1 MHLIERYAT
10 ACGVKIGKP
19 YIYDTFFPVPVDKYI
34 SFQPFSKYQSKN
46 YDYWDEVVALI
57 LPYLKKE
64 NIHLV
69 HIGAKDDKNLN
80 FCINLCGQTSISQ
93 AAYIIKN
100 GIMHIGADSFA
111 AHIASSYGKKIVA
124 LYSNNNINNV
134 KPYWSKDEDVA
145 LLSPQINRKPQY
157 SENEFPKSINTIKP
171 ETIAENILKMLNIK
185 YTNLP
190 KTIYIGEEFINKT
203 LEIIPDKPINPSQ
216 INVETIIIR
225 MDYLFNEGV
234 LEFYLQNKKC
244 IILTNKPINEE
255 LLKRYKQNIPQVVY
269 FIEKDN
275 DPSFV
280 KCLRKNTISTA
291 LISYL
296 SEEELNN
303 YKLNYMDYGL
313 IIKRDYPNKII
324 EIENNTYYKSSR
336 IIVCSEGQFGTK
348 YEWLTKDKSNKFIND
363 SELHKELNNIYI
375 FSLDQKLNK

>member
-19 YIYDTFFPVPVDKYI
+19 YIYDTFFPIPVDKYI

-46 YDYWDEVVALI
+46 YDYWEEVLAII
-57 LPYLKKE
+57 LPFLQKE

-69 HIGAKDDKNLN
+69 HIGTKDDKNLN
-80 FCINLCGQTSISQ
+80 FCVNLCGQTSISQ
-93 AAYIIKN
+93 AAYIVKN

-111 AHIASSYGKKIVA
+111 AHIASGYGKKIVA

-145 LLSPQINRKPQY
+145 LLSPQINKKPQY
-157 SENEFPKSINTIKP
+157 SANEFPKIINNIKP

-185 YTNLP
+185 YGNLP
-190 KTIYIGEEFINKT
+190 QTIHIGEEFINKT
-203 LEIIPDKPINPSQ
+203 LEIIPDKPLNIAQ
-216 INVETIIIR
+216 INVETVIIR
-225 MDYLFNEGV
+225 MDYLFNEQI

-244 IILTNKPINEE
+244 IILTDKPINEE
-255 LLKRYKQNIPQVVY
+255 LLKRYKQNIAQVVY
-269 FIEKDN
+269 FVEKDN

-280 KCLRKNTISTA
+280 KSLRKNTIPNG

-296 SEEELNN
+296 PEDELNN

-313 IIKRDYPNKII
+313 IVKRDYPNKNI
-324 EIENNTYYKSSR
+324 EIKDNMYYKSSR
-336 IIVCSEGQFGTK
+336 IILSSEGQFGTK
-348 YEWLTKDKSNKFIND
+348 YQWLIKDKSNKFTNHP
-363 SELHKELNNIYI
+363 ELTKELNNLYI
-375 FSLDQKLNK
+375 FSLDQ